1 MSHVVLITSAA
12 YVEPELEAEFGH
24 IPPAFLP
31 LGNRRLFVHQR
42 AVFEEV
48 PVRILL
54 SLPEDFVPEVMDLDL
69 LHRLNIEVVP
79 VPGGLSLGQSIVYVI
94 NMTATAG
101 CQLSL
106 LHGDTLIPGLD
117 LQQQDVVSV
126 SAGVP
131 PGYRWG
137 YVEAANGQLDLC
149 MPESRPDTAVALSG
163 YFAFGDTA
171 RLVQSITR
179 KGGKF
184 LEGLADYSRAYPMK
198 TIASKKWFD
207 FGHVNTY
214 HQSRQAVTTQ
224 RAFNTLVASRRDIS
238 KSGIN
243 PRKIE
248 AESRW
253 FESLPPSM
261 RVYTPAFL
269 GMRKDGSA
277 LSYGVEYLHL
287 PTLSDLFVF
296 GRLPARAWENIL
308 DSCTEFLDA
317 CAVHASPGAALSTSQ
332 TLYGGKTLSRLEQF
346 ARQSGVS
353 LSAPCRFGGVW
364 LPSLEQMA
372 NLASAAI
379 PEPQQ
384 RKPTL
389 VHGDFC
395 FSNIL
400 YDFRADGIRVI
411 DPRGLDANDEFSVFG
426 DIRYDIGKLHHSA
439 VGKYDLIM
447 AGYYELTQGGPLDFA
462 LTLPDNAST
471 RALADAFSRQV
482 FAGYRSNDAA
492 APAICVLLFLSMLPL
507 HGDDPRR
514 QSALLANAMRLFLA
528 CDQLG
533 KP

>member
-1 MSHVVLITSAA
+1 MNRVVLITSAA

-42 AVFEEV
+42 AAFGDV
-48 PVRILL
+48 PTRILL
-54 SLPEDFVPEVMDLDL
+54 SLPDDFTPEVMDLDL
-69 LHRLNIEVVP
+69 LRQLGIEVVP
-79 VPGGLSLGQSIVYVI
+79 VPGSLSLGQSVVYVI
-94 NMTATAG
+94 NVTATAG

-126 SAGVP
+126 SADVP

-137 YVEAANGQLDLC
+137 YIEAANGRLDLC
-149 MPESRPDTAVALSG
+149 DPDSKAQTAVALSG

-179 KGGKF
+179 RGGKF
-184 LEGLADYSRAYPMK
+184 LEGLADYSQAHPIE
-198 TIASKKWFD
+198 TIATKQWFD

-238 KSGIN
+238 KSGTN

-248 AESRW
+248 AEARW
-253 FESLPPSM
+253 FEALPPAM

-269 GMRKDGSA
+269 GMRRDGAS

-287 PTLSDLFVF
+287 PTLSDLYVF
-296 GRLPARAWENIL
+296 GRLPGRAWEHIL

-317 CAVHASPGAALSTSQ
+317 CSAHVASDVSLSSNQ
-332 TLYGGKTLSRLEQF
+332 TLYGDKTLSRLEQF
-346 ARQSGVS
+346 ARKSGVS
-353 LSAPCRFGGVW
+353 LSAPCRLGDVW
-364 LPSLEQMA
+364 LPSLMQMA

-379 PEPQQ
+379 PDPRGNQS
-384 RKPTL
+384 TL

-411 DPRGLDANDEFSVFG
+411 DPRGLDAAEQFSVFG
-426 DIRYDIGKLHHSA
+426 DIRYDIGKLYHSA
-439 VGKYDLIM
+439 IGKYDFIM
-447 AGYYELTQGGPLDFA
+447 AGYYELARLGSLEFDLA
-462 LTLPDNAST
+462 LPDNAST
-471 RALADAFSRQV
+471 RALADTFSRQA
-482 FAGYRSNDAA
+482 FAGYRPDDAA

-507 HGDDPRR
+507 HEDDPQR

-528 CDQLG
+528 CDKFG
-533 KP
+533 